1 MTYPGG
7 APGGYPGQG
16 PQQPTMGYA
25 PTPAGPKLELAQILH
40 LAVAGLGVL
49 NLFLGFA
56 PLSSGVNFYEA
67 FSGWIPG
74 LLLLGGLLSLPV
86 ILPGDK
92 KVGLTPPAIILSVV
106 LAYLFMIFSID
117 GSLKAGGVMVLIFG
131 ILQAGAAVAAFLFDN
146 GIIKPPQPAPAN
158 PYGQP
163 GGYNPPSAPFQ
174 QQHQQ
179 QAPFG
184 QPQQP
189 QAQQPQQPQQ
199 TFAPPPGQF
208 GQAPGTP
215 PGGYPQQG

>member
-16 PQQPTMGYA
+16 PQQPTMGYT

-40 LAVAGLGVL
+40 MAVAGLGVL

-56 PLSSGVNFYEA
+56 PIAAGTGFYESP
-67 FSGWIPG
+67 FGWIPAM
-74 LLLLGGLLSLPV
+74 LFLGGLLAVPA

-92 KVGLTPPAIILSVV
+92 KVGLASPATT
-106 LAYLFMIFSID
+106 LAVALAFLFTVFAID
-117 GSLKAGGVMVLIFG
+117 SDLKAGGVMVLIFG
-131 ILQAGAAVAAFLFDN
+131 LLQAGAAVTAYLFDN
-146 GIIKPPQPAPAN
+146 GVIKPPQPAPAN

-174 QQHQQ
+174 QQQQ
-179 QAPFG
+179 QPFG

-189 QAQQPQQPQQ
+189 PQQQQ

>member
-25 PTPAGPKLELAQILH
+25 PTQAGPKLELAQILH
-40 LAVAGLGVL
+40 MAVAGLGVL

-56 PLSSGVNFYEA
+56 PIAAGTGFYESS
-67 FSGWIPG
+67 FGWIPAM
-74 LLLLGGLLSLPV
+74 LFLGGLLAVPA

-92 KVGLTPPAIILSVV
+92 KVGLASPATT
-106 LAYLFMIFSID
+106 LAVALAFLFTVFSID

-131 ILQAGAAVAAFLFDN
+131 LLQAGAAVVAFLFDN

-163 GGYNPPSAPFQ
+163 GGYNPPSAPFGQPQ
-174 QQHQQ
+174 QQP
-179 QAPFG
+179 PFG
-184 QPQQP
+184 QPQP
-189 QAQQPQQPQQ
+189 GQQHQQQPQQ